1 MATIPIKIQVHSL
14 QLGKTASQAISKA
27 VSEIGY
33 LERLTAA
40 VERLKHDNEK
50 LTRGIAKASE
60 NAARHFAAHA
70 QIQRELVL
78 AQGQAAAVTD
88 DFETERANGERLAA
102 EIVELQKRIGILEQ
116 DVELRDQQLEARDR
130 ECDELTQALAVA
142 KLPIAS
148 RNNVIDLLRDAA

>member
-1 MATIPIKIQVHSL
+1 MATIPFNIQIHSL
-14 QLGKTASQAISKA
+14 KLGKTASQAISD
-27 VSEIGY
+27 EIGY
-33 LERLTAA
+33 I
-40 VERLKHDNEK
+40 ERLKTALERVDRDNEK

-70 QIQRELVL
+70 QIQRELAL
-78 AQGQAAAVTD
+78 AQGQVAAVTA
-88 DFETERANGERLAA
+88 DFETERANSERLAA
-102 EIVELQKRIGILEQ
+102 EVSELQKRIGILEQ

-142 KLPIAS
+142 KLPVAS